1 MWLHVATRLKMKNIS
16 SNNHCSMKRLIRKL
30 AAKRWNGRYGV
41 KLWREKISLGMR
53 WKLEDCGYS
62 VLQAN
67 WMPPQWLLLNLFC
80 ARFVAVSGQFRVEIG
95 VKLWTIV
102 PFDRI
107 MLPVEASCLKA
118 KSLLKTILQSAS
130 SLRRGFRTREN
141 TKTTDW
147 LERLPWIFVPM
158 IMVLPRASR
167 CHSSF
172 SLALIPLSPFS
183 VIGNAN

>member
-1 MWLHVATRLKMKNIS
+1 MWLHGATRLKMKNIS

-30 AAKRWNGRYGV
+30 VAKRWNGRYGV
-41 KLWREKISLGMR
+41 KPWREKISLGMR

-102 PFDRI
+102 AFDRI
-107 MLPVEASCLKA
+107 TLPVEASCLKA
-118 KSLLKTILQSAS
+118 TPLLKTILQSAW

-141 TKTTDW
+141 ARQTYSKDF
-147 LERLPWIFVPM
+147 LEF
-158 IMVLPRASR
+158 
-167 CHSSF
+167 SF
-172 SLALIPLSPFS
+172 RWKWF
-183 VIGNAN
+183 

>member
-1 MWLHVATRLKMKNIS
+1 MWLHGATRLKMKNIS

-30 AAKRWNGRYGV
+30 VAKRWNGRYGV
-41 KLWREKISLGMR
+41 KPWREKISLGMR

-95 VKLWTIV
+95 VKLWTFV
-102 PFDRI
+102 AFDRI
-107 MLPVEASCLKA
+107 TLPVEASCLKA
-118 KSLLKTILQSAS
+118 TPLLKTILQSTW

-141 TKTTDW
+141 ARQTDLKDF
-147 LERLPWIFVPM
+147 LEF
-158 IMVLPRASR
+158 
-167 CHSSF
+167 SF
-172 SLALIPLSPFS
+172 RWKWF
-183 VIGNAN
+183 